1 MRPVV
6 RSTRASLFRKR
17 LGIIPSNRRKMVKAC
32 EDASRLAIRPG
43 TRLSLCMHDAILE
56 FLQAPNR
63 ARYRAVRKQLFA
75 HPKFS
80 RASLQI
86 AKLGTSLAEGSYASV
101 LRATSTL
108 LPQCGL
114 SPRVHRFWSI
124 AAAEMATQ
132 AHAQRRL
139 KDDHRKEAR
148 LNDTAE
154 IHRFGYEAC
163 LMGLAATGDG
173 SPAKPYLPTY
183 VSDELEL
190 LEFLDVGTLISQRV
204 VQRGRQSFDILETDR
219 GELWFDITE
228 LLPHVPVLR
237 RKPMAAN
244 R

>member
-1 MRPVV
+1 
-6 RSTRASLFRKR
+6 
-17 LGIIPSNRRKMVKAC
+17 
-32 EDASRLAIRPG
+32 
-43 TRLSLCMHDAILE
+43 MHDAILE

-63 ARYRAVRKQLFA
+63 VRYRAVRKQLFA

-86 AKLGTSLAEGSYASV
+86 AKLGTSLATGSYASV
-101 LRATSTL
+101 LRSTSTL

-114 SPRVHRFWSI
+114 SPRAHRFWSI
-124 AAAEMATQ
+124 AAAELATQ
-132 AHAQRRL
+132 AQTGRQSRSKVLRL
-139 KDDHRKEAR
+139 DE
-148 LNDTAE
+148 TAE

-190 LEFLDVGTLISQRV
+190 AEFLNVGQVAGQRV
-204 VQRGRQSFDILETDR
+204 VQRGRRSFDILETDD

-228 LLPHVPVLR
+228 LLPRVPVLR
-237 RKPMAAN
+237 RKSLAAN

>member
-1 MRPVV
+1 
-6 RSTRASLFRKR
+6 
-17 LGIIPSNRRKMVKAC
+17 
-32 EDASRLAIRPG
+32 
-43 TRLSLCMHDAILE
+43 MHDAILE

-75 HPKFS
+75 HSKFS

-86 AKLGTSLAEGSYASV
+86 AKLGSALAKGSYASV
-101 LRATSTL
+101 LKATSTL

-124 AAAEMATQ
+124 AAAELASATMAAPTQ
-132 AHAQRRL
+132 GKQP
-139 KDDHRKEAR
+139 AR
-148 LNDTAE
+148 LRKLEETAE

-163 LMGLAATGDG
+163 LVGLASTGDG

-190 LEFLDVGTLISQRV
+190 AEFLDVGHVISQRV
-204 VQRGRQSFDILETDR
+204 VQRGRQTFDVLATDD

-228 LLPHVPVLR
+228 LLPRIPVLR
-237 RKPMAAN
+237 RKSLAAN
-244 R
+244 S